1 MDQSLSDSASDNE
14 IDCSSELSEDS
25 FHSATDYIPYE
36 EDLEPIPNEEEAEA
50 YSLEKDREDEEE
62 QTLLSRFSGE
72 EDVADWCKCSNC
84 SLEFVVKH
92 DECRCCMEVDRC
104 REKMEESDMYDE
116 CITDHVAF
124 ENVCLD
130 TWVLEVAGIGLKTKA
145 RKSYNAVL
153 GRENP
158 ANSEYFRSI
167 AYRQFVRLVWEYIG
181 AGKRV
186 PLPCCVY
193 NKIREKFRDT
203 DDIYTGYE
211 EDDEEDDEEEEDD
224 DVDMSDDN

>member
-1 MDQSLSDSASDNE
+1 
-14 IDCSSELSEDS
+14 
-25 FHSATDYIPYE
+25 
-36 EDLEPIPNEEEAEA
+36 
-50 YSLEKDREDEEE
+50 
-62 QTLLSRFSGE
+62 
-72 EDVADWCKCSNC
+72 
-84 SLEFVVKH
+84 
-92 DECRCCMEVDRC
+92 
-104 REKMEESDMYDE
+104 MYDE

-130 TWVLEVAGIGLKTKA
+130 TWVLEVAGIGLKTNA

-158 ANSEYFRSI
+158 ANSEYFRSV

-193 NKIREKFRDT
+193 NKIRETFRDT
-203 DDIYTGYE
+203 DDMYTGY
-211 EDDEEDDEEEEDD
+211 EEDDEEEEDD
-224 DVDMSDDN
+224 DVDISDDN